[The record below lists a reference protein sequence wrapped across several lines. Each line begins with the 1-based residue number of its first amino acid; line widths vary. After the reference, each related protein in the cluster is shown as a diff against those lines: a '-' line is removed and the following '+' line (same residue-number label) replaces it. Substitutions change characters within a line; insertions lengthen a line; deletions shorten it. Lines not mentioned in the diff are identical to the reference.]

1 MHKIKLALCC
11 SVGLLAA
18 ATAVM
23 GCGHEKTV
31 VRRET
36 VQTVP
41 APVVRKQTTTV
52 ETEHG
57 VPIREE
63 RTVVSPGQV
72 VEHRTTT
79 VEEED

>member
-1 MHKIKLALCC
+1 MRKIKLALC
-11 SVGLLAA
+11 SAGLLAA
-18 ATAVM
+18 ATVM

-52 ETEHG
+52 ETEAG

-63 RTVVSPGQV
+63 RTIVSPGQV

-79 VEEED
+79 VEEQ